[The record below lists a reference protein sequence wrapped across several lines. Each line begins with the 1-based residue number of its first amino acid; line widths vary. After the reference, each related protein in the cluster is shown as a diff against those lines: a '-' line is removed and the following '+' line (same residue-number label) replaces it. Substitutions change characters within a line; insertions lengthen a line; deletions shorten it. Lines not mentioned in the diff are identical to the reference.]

1 MVEAQNN
8 EALLSGKK
16 ELKELLKQKRA
27 LEIRIQSV
35 QAMVDTH
42 THTHGQALITLLLSC
57 HYPVNMQP
65 DMRETFNLKEKSQKQ
80 SPFPRFQIRNLEE
93 GLLNTKHEY
102 QQHQAPLNKMIVDL
116 EAELREV
123 RSQVERQVEINK
135 NLLYVKMKLE
145 AEINN
150 YHRLIQGM
158 SPDNEG

>member
-1 MVEAQNN
+1 
-8 EALLSGKK
+8 
-16 ELKELLKQKRA
+16 
-27 LEIRIQSV
+27 
-35 QAMVDTH
+35 
-42 THTHGQALITLLLSC
+42 
-57 HYPVNMQP
+57 
-65 DMRETFNLKEKSQKQ
+65 
-80 SPFPRFQIRNLEE
+80 
-93 GLLNTKHEY
+93 
-102 QQHQAPLNKMIVDL
+102 MIVDL